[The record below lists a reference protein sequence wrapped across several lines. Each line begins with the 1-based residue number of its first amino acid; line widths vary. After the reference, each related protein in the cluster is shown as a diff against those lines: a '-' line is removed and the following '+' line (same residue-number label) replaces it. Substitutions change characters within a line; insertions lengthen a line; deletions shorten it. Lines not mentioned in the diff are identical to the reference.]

1 MNRYILRYTGTGSKP
16 DKDVERIRALPNTT
30 VLDDSSRMM
39 LVVAPETELRGLIE
53 SMPDWVISAD
63 QTFKLPDPRPKILR
77 DAARG
82 QKRK

>member
-1 MNRYILRYTGTGSKP
+1 
-16 DKDVERIRALPNTT
+16 
-30 VLDDSSRMM
+30 MM